1 MRALIA
7 TAATIALLLT
17 VTTGASAAPL
27 GMVAGINGSP
37 VIVRGEK
44 SDALKVGD
52 PLSAGDRIRTDSA
65 AKIRILLADD
75 SVLSVGP
82 GSEVVLD
89 ELQLGAAGRKGR
101 LSVLVGRF
109 KIAIAAWLSGAS
121 DYEVRMPTAVA
132 GVRGTVLWG
141 DTELDA
147 VCALHGKIDLRTPQ
161 GLQMAD
167 LTAGQCL
174 SQMGRGAPVPLV
186 PSPEDLQRY
195 LREVTLD

>member
-1 MRALIA
+1 MSLPIV
-7 TAATIALLLT
+7 TTATIALLLT
-17 VTTGASAAPL
+17 LTTGATAAPL
-27 GMVAGINGSP
+27 GLVAGINGSP

-44 SDALKVGD
+44 SDPLKVGD
-52 PLSAGDRIRTDSA
+52 QLSAGDRIRTDA
-65 AKIRILLADD
+65 GAKVRVLLADD
-75 SVLSVGP
+75 SVLSIGP
-82 GSEVVLD
+82 GSEVALD
-89 ELQLGAAGRKGR
+89 ELQLGAGGRKGR

-141 DTELDA
+141 DTALDA

-161 GLQMAD
+161 GKQMAD
-167 LTAGQCL
+167 LTTGQCL
-174 SQMGRGAPVPLV
+174 SQMGRGTPVPLV
-186 PSPEDLQRY
+186 PTAEELQRY